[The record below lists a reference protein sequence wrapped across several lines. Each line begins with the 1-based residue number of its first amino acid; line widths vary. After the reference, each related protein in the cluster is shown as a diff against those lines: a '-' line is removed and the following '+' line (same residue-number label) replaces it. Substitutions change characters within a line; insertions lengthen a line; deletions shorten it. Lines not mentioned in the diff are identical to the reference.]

1 MTMALSHARRH
12 RHPSVPVM
20 VTVVV
25 VVFGALAMLSVLAER
40 NSGAGSSTDGRAAAA
55 KALLAYE
62 DAIYPAAQQAGE
74 AIVAGIRPDIEDFRL
89 GRISVAVWGLDM
101 QTRQRELADARADF
115 DRAAAPAAVKDAP
128 ARFAEAFD
136 YYQQAVS
143 LLLEAGEVSG
153 QARTALIIRAG
164 SIGDAGDTAFD
175 RGTARVQAARR
186 ALGLGV
192 DPRFS
197 DVPTGTTRDSR

>member
-25 VVFGALAMLSVLAER
+25 VVFGALAMLSVL
-40 NSGAGSSTDGRAAAA
+40 
-55 KALLAYE
+55 
-62 DAIYPAAQQAGE
+62 
-74 AIVAGIRPDIEDFRL
+74 
-89 GRISVAVWGLDM
+89 
-101 QTRQRELADARADF
+101 
-115 DRAAAPAAVKDAP
+115 
-128 ARFAEAFD
+128 
-136 YYQQAVS
+136 
-143 LLLEAGEVSG
+143 LEAGEVGG

>member
-62 DAIYPAAQQAGE
+62 DAIYRCNTRWAPWHIVPANKKWYRNLIVSE
-74 AIVAGIRPDIEDFRL
+74 HIVAALEEMRLKYPAPRRRP
-89 GRISVAVWGLDM
+89 GRN
-101 QTRQRELADARADF
+101 
-115 DRAAAPAAVKDAP
+115 
-128 ARFAEAFD
+128 
-136 YYQQAVS
+136 
-143 LLLEAGEVSG
+143 
-153 QARTALIIRAG
+153 
-164 SIGDAGDTAFD
+164 
-175 RGTARVQAARR
+175 
-186 ALGLGV
+186 
-192 DPRFS
+192 
-197 DVPTGTTRDSR
+197 